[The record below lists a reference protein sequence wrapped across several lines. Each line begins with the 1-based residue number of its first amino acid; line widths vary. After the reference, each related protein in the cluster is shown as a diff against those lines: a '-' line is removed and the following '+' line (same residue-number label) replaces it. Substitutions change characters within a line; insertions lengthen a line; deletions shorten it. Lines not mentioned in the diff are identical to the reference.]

1 MNSFY
6 EEWLQS
12 GQNWMKAYR
21 KQLLKKCICF
31 IIPAVVFVLAV
42 VGAGATAVNYGS
54 TEEIMDSAFVGALVG
69 AMICFVFILFLLPGV
84 NPKRM
89 NRSMKRAVKLLDMS
103 EVEQEQFGR
112 EMLEAEKQP
121 ARVLDYRIEVPNS
134 KSTPARF
141 ILSPKYACLWGSYP
155 LVILVRLSDIAY
167 VRTEEECKTAMTRGA
182 TSDTIHRFNLHT
194 ITFYYKGS
202 NRDGD
207 NGMGFFSEAIRDK
220 VFGMIEA
227 QRGNSAVYEKG
238 EPENVFWDANGSFPN
253 EKVHRVINVEISSGE
268 SIKNI
273 LYKDIN
279 TFVVLIEEGRED
291 YLILNSHD
299 GFLQFYGVDNQF
311 IMEMRINLQNNDFR
325 TYSIINRDKEHLVEK
340 VQFTTPF
347 GQFTPREREVISLEL
362 VKTVIKKYY
371 ENIDEKN
378 LLNEIPYIETTE
390 EIKRCMGLI
399 K

>member
-1 MNSFY
+1 M
-6 EEWLQS
+6 
-12 GQNWMKAYR
+12 
-21 KQLLKKCICF
+21 
-31 IIPAVVFVLAV
+31 
-42 VGAGATAVNYGS
+42 
-54 TEEIMDSAFVGALVG
+54 
-69 AMICFVFILFLLPGV
+69 
-84 NPKRM
+84 
-89 NRSMKRAVKLLDMS
+89 
-103 EVEQEQFGR
+103 
-112 EMLEAEKQP
+112 
-121 ARVLDYRIEVPNS
+121 
-134 KSTPARF
+134 
-141 ILSPKYACLWGSYP
+141 
-155 LVILVRLSDIAY
+155 RLSDIAD
-167 VRTEEECKTAMTRGA
+167 VRTEEECKTAVTRGA
-182 TSDTIHRFNLHT
+182 RSDTIHRFNLHT

-227 QRGNSAVYEKG
+227 QRGNSAVHEKG
-238 EPENVFWDANGSFPN
+238 EPENVFWAANGSFPT
-253 EKVHRVINVEISSGE
+253 EKVHRVINMEISSGE

-273 LYKDIN
+273 LYKDIS
-279 TFVVLIEEGRED
+279 TFIVLIEEGRED
-291 YLILNSHD
+291 YLILKSHD

-325 TYSIINRDKEHLVEK
+325 TYSIINKDKEHLVKK

-347 GQFTPREREVISLEL
+347 GQFTPRERDVISLEL

-378 LLNEIPYIETTE
+378 LLKEIPYIETTE